1 LPPAACTGNQCA
13 RIFVPSNDVTST
25 SVVDPA
31 TCVACTG
38 GAVRGGHA
46 GRVYGPPGVAGVGGL
61 VVVGLELAV
70 FAVELEQPAA
80 IAAATTSATD
90 HVRTNF
96 GNPASPRSCGR
107 LSPGRAR

>member
-1 LPPAACTGNQCA
+1 
-13 RIFVPSNDVTST
+13 
-25 SVVDPA
+25 VVDPA
-31 TCVACTG
+31 TRVAVTG
-38 GAVRGGHA
+38 SAVRGGHA
-46 GRVYGPPGVAGVGGL
+46 GRVYGPPGVGVDVL

-96 GNPASPRSCGR
+96 DNPASPRSCGR